1 MTEFIKFTL
10 DYPDKIKYQGLNL
23 VFYCGEIAA
32 PLCSDCPNG
41 AKLDA
46 CSNHF
51 TKQETEYLIAHHP
64 ELFI

>member
-10 DYPDKIKYQGLNL
+10 DYSDKIKYHGLNL
-23 VFYCGEIAA
+23 EFYCNETTA
-32 PLCSDCPNG
+32 PLCSDCPNE

-46 CSNHF
+46 CNRF

>member
-1 MTEFIKFTL
+1 MTDFIKFTL
-10 DYPDKIKYQGLNL
+10 DYPNTIKYYGLNL
-23 VFYCGEIAA
+23 EFYCGEITA
-32 PLCSDCPNG
+32 PLCSDCPNE

-46 CSNHF
+46 CNCF